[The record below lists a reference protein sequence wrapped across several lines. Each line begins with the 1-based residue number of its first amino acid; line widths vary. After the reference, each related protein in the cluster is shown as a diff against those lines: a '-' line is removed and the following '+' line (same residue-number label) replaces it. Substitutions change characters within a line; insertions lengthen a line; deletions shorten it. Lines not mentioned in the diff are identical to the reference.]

1 MANYIGKIA
10 ASCTVSVAKYV
21 IALNKAAREVAAFAD
36 TTSKK
41 Q

>member
-21 IALNKAAREVAAFAD
+21 IALNDAARKATAFAD
-36 TTSKK
+36 MISKK
-41 Q
+41 P